1 MAHSLAKR
9 SEQPSRVLVLGRMQ
23 AVLDDIVMQLEAAG
37 IEAQGTT
44 EAERAAE
51 LFDAREF
58 DLVVFGSGLVGAVS
72 DNLRLE
78 LSYRNPAVRFTET
91 FAPVATKQIVAA
103 LQGRRT
109 RHAIGFGVAG
119 EGGGYRIQATL
130 LKPAVVRLDVY
141 HLADGRLASETVEE
155 RPAEPGPYELLLGP
169 EYRPNGWM
177 VMLTVDG
184 EEFHVYRMSDGRIMS
199 RG

>member
-1 MAHSLAKR
+1 MAHSLAMR
-9 SEQPSRVLVLGRMQ
+9 SGRLGRVLVLGRMQ
-23 AVLDDIVMQLEAAG
+23 SVLDDIVKQLEAAG
-37 IEAQGTT
+37 IEGQGTT

-58 DLVVFGSGLVGAVS
+58 DLVVFGSGLVGPVS

-78 LSYRNPAVRFTET
+78 LSYRNPAIRFAET

-103 LQGRRT
+103 LHGRRT

-119 EGGGYRIQATL
+119 ESGGYRVQATL

-141 HLADGRLASETVEE
+141 RLADGQLASETVEE
-155 RPAEPGPYELLLGP
+155 RAAEPGPYELLLGP
-169 EYRPNGWM
+169 EHRPHGWM
-177 VMLTVDG
+177 LMLTVDD
-184 EEFHVYRMSDGRIMS
+184 EEFHVYRMSDGRIMG